1 MNIWSARRVGY
12 GLTVGLVILIAA
24 GSFVGWQSR
33 AIEVDVVD
41 AMAQSL
47 VRSLQFSARVSTLSR
62 VDVGSTLTGRVA
74 QVLVS
79 EGAQVGRGDVLVRLD
94 TEELTAIVTQAV
106 AAERQAQARLEGLRT
121 SGRQLASAAL
131 AQAEANLRAAM
142 AEYQRAQELVAKG
155 FVSTSRVDEAR
166 RAVDVARAQLASAQ
180 AQVQANAEAG
190 TDIRQASAQMDL
202 ARAATLAARARLAQA
217 VIAAPADAR
226 VLSRAVEPGQIVQPG
241 RALMN
246 LALAGP
252 AQLTAQVDERFL
264 EQLQVGQTASVIA
277 DAFAA
282 KRFSARVLSIAPAID
297 PQRGVVEVKFS
308 LTPAVPAFLR
318 EDMTVSV
325 EVETARRERA
335 IVLPLTAVRLRS
347 AGGTA
352 TVWVV
357 EQERLAARV
366 VKLGLETLDAVEV
379 LEGLQP
385 GDQVMITGKATV
397 DDRVHGRVV
406 DWQPVRSGALS
417 TAQDGDAASAL
428 SNAMGR

>member
-1 MNIWSARRVGY
+1 MNASFARRVRY
-12 GLTVGLVILIAA
+12 GLTVGLVLLI
-24 GSFVGWQSR
+24 GGGFFVWWQSR
-33 AIEVDVVD
+33 AIEVDVMDVK
-41 AMAQSL
+41 AQAL

-74 QVLVS
+74 QVLVN
-79 EGAQVGRGDVLVRLD
+79 EGAQVARGDVLVRLD
-94 TEELTAIVTQAV
+94 TEELAAVVTQAV
-106 AAERQAQARLEGLRT
+106 AEGRQAPARLEGLRT
-121 SGRQLASAAL
+121 SGRQLAGAVL

-155 FVSTSRVDEAR
+155 FLSASRVDEAR
-166 RAVDVARAQLASAQ
+166 RAVDVARAEQASAQ
-180 AQVQANAEAG
+180 AQAQANAEAG
-190 TDIRQASAQMDL
+190 TDIRQASAQIDL

-217 VIAAPADAR
+217 VIAAPADAQ
-226 VLSRAVEPGQIVQPG
+226 VLSRAVEPGLIVQPG

-246 LALAGP
+246 LALDGP

-264 EQLQVGQTASVIA
+264 EQLQVGQAASVIA
-277 DAFAA
+277 DAFAG

-308 LTPAVPAFLR
+308 LAPAVPAFLR

-347 AGGTA
+347 ACGTA
-352 TVWVV
+352 TVWLV
-357 EQERLAARV
+357 EQVRLTARV

-385 GDQVMITGKATV
+385 GDQVMVTGKATV
-397 DDRVHGRVV
+397 DDRVNGRVV
-406 DWQPVRSGALS
+406 AWQPVQSGALS
-417 TAQDGDAASAL
+417 SAQGGDAASAL

>member
-1 MNIWSARRVGY
+1 MNASFARRVRY
-12 GLTVGLVILIAA
+12 GLTVGLVLLIGGGFFAW
-24 GSFVGWQSR
+24 WQSR
-33 AIEVDVVD
+33 AIEVDVMDVK
-41 AMAQSL
+41 AQPL

-74 QVLVS
+74 QVLVN
-79 EGAQVGRGDVLVRLD
+79 EGAQVARGDVLVRLD
-94 TEELTAIVTQAV
+94 TEELAAVVTQAV

-121 SGRQLASAAL
+121 SGRQLAGAVL

-155 FVSTSRVDEAR
+155 FVSASRVDEAR
-166 RAVDVARAQLASAQ
+166 RAVDVARAQQASAQ
-180 AQVQANAEAG
+180 AQAQANAEAG

-202 ARAATLAARARLAQA
+202 ARAATRAARARLAQA
-217 VIAAPADAR
+217 VIAAPADAQ

-246 LALAGP
+246 LALDGP

-264 EQLQVGQTASVIA
+264 EQLQVGQAASVIA
-277 DAFAA
+277 DAFAG

-308 LTPAVPAFLR
+308 LAPAVPAFLR

-352 TVWVV
+352 TVWLV
-357 EQERLAARV
+357 EQERLTARV

-385 GDQVMITGKATV
+385 GDQVMVTGKATV
-397 DDRVHGRVV
+397 DDRVNGRVV
-406 DWQPVRSGALS
+406 AWQPVQSGALS
-417 TAQDGDAASAL
+417 SAQGGDAASAL

>member
-1 MNIWSARRVGY
+1 MNASFARRLRY
-12 GLTVGLVILIAA
+12 GLTVGLVLLIGGGFFAW
-24 GSFVGWQSR
+24 WQSR
-33 AIEVDVVD
+33 AIEVDVMDVK
-41 AMAQSL
+41 AQPL

-74 QVLVS
+74 QVLVN
-79 EGAQVGRGDVLVRLD
+79 EGAQVARGDVLVRLD
-94 TEELTAIVTQAV
+94 TEELAAVVTQAV

-121 SGRQLASAAL
+121 SGRQLAGAVL

-155 FVSTSRVDEAR
+155 FVSASRVDEAR
-166 RAVDVARAQLASAQ
+166 RAVDVARAQQASAQ
-180 AQVQANAEAG
+180 AQAQANAEAG

-217 VIAAPADAR
+217 VIAAPADAQ

-246 LALAGP
+246 LALDGP

-264 EQLQVGQTASVIA
+264 EQLQVGQAASVIA
-277 DAFAA
+277 DAFAG

-308 LTPAVPAFLR
+308 LAPAVPAFLR

-352 TVWVV
+352 TVWLV
-357 EQERLAARV
+357 EQESLTARV

-385 GDQVMITGKATV
+385 GDQVMVTGKATV
-397 DDRVHGRVV
+397 DDRVNGRVV
-406 DWQPVRSGALS
+406 AWQPVQSGALS
-417 TAQDGDAASAL
+417 SAQGGDAASAL

>member
-1 MNIWSARRVGY
+1 MNASFARRVRY
-12 GLTVGLVILIAA
+12 GLTVGLVLLI
-24 GSFVGWQSR
+24 GGGFFVWWQSR
-33 AIEVDVVD
+33 AIEVDVMDVK
-41 AMAQSL
+41 AQAL

-74 QVLVS
+74 QVLVN
-79 EGAQVGRGDVLVRLD
+79 EGAQVARGDVLVRLD
-94 TEELTAIVTQAV
+94 TEELAAVVTQAV

-121 SGRQLASAAL
+121 SGRQLAGAVL

-155 FVSTSRVDEAR
+155 FLSASRVDEAR
-166 RAVDVARAQLASAQ
+166 RAVDVARAQQASAQ
-180 AQVQANAEAG
+180 AQAQANAEAG
-190 TDIRQASAQMDL
+190 TDIRQASAQIDL

-217 VIAAPADAR
+217 VIAAPADAQ

-246 LALAGP
+246 LALDGP

-264 EQLQVGQTASVIA
+264 EQLQVGQAASVIA
-277 DAFAA
+277 DAFAG

-308 LTPAVPAFLR
+308 LAPAVPAFLR

-352 TVWVV
+352 TVWLV
-357 EQERLAARV
+357 EQERLTARV

-385 GDQVMITGKATV
+385 GDQVMVTGKATV
-397 DDRVHGRVV
+397 DDRVNGRVV
-406 DWQPVRSGALS
+406 AWQPVQSGALS
-417 TAQDGDAASAL
+417 SAQGGDAASAL

>member
-1 MNIWSARRVGY
+1 MNASFARRLRY
-12 GLTVGLVILIAA
+12 GLTVGLVLLIGGGFFAW
-24 GSFVGWQSR
+24 WQSR
-33 AIEVDVVD
+33 AIEVDVMDVK
-41 AMAQSL
+41 AQPL

-74 QVLVS
+74 QVLVN
-79 EGAQVGRGDVLVRLD
+79 EGAQVARGDVLVRLD
-94 TEELTAIVTQAV
+94 TEELAAVVTQAV

-121 SGRQLASAAL
+121 SGRQLAGAVL

-155 FVSTSRVDEAR
+155 FVSASRVDEAR
-166 RAVDVARAQLASAQ
+166 RAVDVARAQQASAQ
-180 AQVQANAEAG
+180 AQAQANAEAG
-190 TDIRQASAQMDL
+190 TNIRQASAQIDL
-202 ARAATLAARARLAQA
+202 ARAATRAARARLAQA
-217 VIAAPADAR
+217 VIAAPADAQ

-246 LALAGP
+246 LALDGP

-264 EQLQVGQTASVIA
+264 EQLQVGQAASVIA
-277 DAFAA
+277 DAFAG

-308 LTPAVPAFLR
+308 LAPAVPAFLR

-352 TVWVV
+352 TVWLV
-357 EQERLAARV
+357 EQERLTARV

-385 GDQVMITGKATV
+385 GDQVMVTGKATV
-397 DDRVHGRVV
+397 DDRVNGRVV
-406 DWQPVRSGALS
+406 AWQPVQSGALS
-417 TAQDGDAASAL
+417 SAQGGDAASAL